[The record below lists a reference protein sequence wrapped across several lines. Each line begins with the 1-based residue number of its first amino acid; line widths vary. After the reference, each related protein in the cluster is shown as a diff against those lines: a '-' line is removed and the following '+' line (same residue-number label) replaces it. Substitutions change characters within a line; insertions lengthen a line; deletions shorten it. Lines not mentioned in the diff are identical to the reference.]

1 MKVSKGSLRTPHEF
15 LSHTTDERYREDT
28 ETLPY
33 KIERSGTGAGVPPT
47 TLHSSLFT
55 IHCVKVSFTLNPRN
69 FPKHTE
75 FSNAL
80 LLKIC
85 SACFYSSSVCKENNY
100 LQLLLRFRFF
110 FDFTVLGKEPM
121 FEQRRKK
128 SEKQPWFLLFSNK
141 NRIKSVYIYI
151 IVRF

>member
-1 MKVSKGSLRTPHEF
+1 MQQNNRLRAPLSGYFNGIALSRPLANRPIGTSFIFNQGTPHEF
-15 LSHTTDERYREDT
+15 LSHTTDERYREGT

-47 TLHSSLFT
+47 TLHFSLFS

-80 LLKIC
+80 LLKI
-85 SACFYSSSVCKENNY
+85 
-100 LQLLLRFRFF
+100 
-110 FDFTVLGKEPM
+110 
-121 FEQRRKK
+121 
-128 SEKQPWFLLFSNK
+128 
-141 NRIKSVYIYI
+141 
-151 IVRF
+151 